1 MTLSFHALVRCE
13 ACPAVFSVMSEKRA
27 PVEGVA
33 ARDAAQDA
41 GWAVR
46 RGHRGRDLCA
56 AHRIEAAA

>member
-1 MTLSFHALVRCE
+1 MSLTFHAVVRCE
-13 ACPAVFSVMSEKRA
+13 GCTDVFVVDATTKA

-46 RGHRGRDLCA
+46 RNHGGRDLCPVC
-56 AHRIEAAA
+56 R